1 MDTRLSAKASE
12 GVTSWH
18 WQILD
23 AGGIEV
29 KASTDPQQLT
39 FKFPEAGTYTVR
51 LKVSD
56 AAAQEATTES
66 TVEVTEQPKFEVA
79 RKKIQVGPAQPG
91 NEAAACDKNMVALGG
106 GVDFESDS
114 APSAK
119 LQASFGTGDKDT
131 LSGWTVAL
139 LNAGDA
145 EGNFTINATCATA
158 PSGYAV
164 QTNTE
169 TSVEPK
175 TSGDATA
182 SCPPGLVALGGGGG
196 LGSDTV
202 VVTQSV
208 LEESLPVQDELGN
221 WTLWRVRARN
231 DAAAA
236 QTLSA
241 QVICGEEPDKYE
253 VIAKP
258 ETVAA
263 GTDSKVEHKPSCPA
277 GSLALSGGAGLT
289 TDIER
294 DTGTQMVM
302 HESTPTT
309 AEAGSESQQWLT
321 LSSVT
326 SNAEQS
332 VTGYAVCAN
341 LPH

>member
-1 MDTRLSAKASE
+1 MALADPRR
-12 GVTSWH
+12 
-18 WQILD
+18 
-23 AGGIEV
+23 GGIEV
-29 KASTDPQQLT
+29 KVSTDPQQLT
-39 FKFPEAGTYTVR
+39 FKFSEAGTYTVR

-182 SCPPGLVALGGGGG
+182 SCPP
-196 LGSDTV
+196 
-202 VVTQSV
+202 
-208 LEESLPVQDELGN
+208 
-221 WTLWRVRARN
+221 RAR
-231 DAAAA
+231 
-236 QTLSA
+236 
-241 QVICGEEPDKYE
+241 
-253 VIAKP
+253 
-258 ETVAA
+258 
-263 GTDSKVEHKPSCPA
+263 GTWRRWRPW
-277 GSLALSGGAGLT
+277 
-289 TDIER
+289 I
-294 DTGTQMVM
+294 
-302 HESTPTT
+302 
-309 AEAGSESQQWLT
+309 
-321 LSSVT
+321 
-326 SNAEQS
+326 
-332 VTGYAVCAN
+332 
-341 LPH
+341 